1 LAYIL
6 RHKESLEIYATTF
19 KNNYDLPFYGV
30 LFWEDED
37 LAVSEAADF
46 LNDGWELIS
55 VPEAKHKVINV
66 KLNNDLSN
74 RVTLDQDGRVS
85 KV

>member
-1 LAYIL
+1 MAYIL

-30 LFWEDED
+30 LFWEDKE
-37 LAVSEAADF
+37 LADNEAAVF
-46 LNDGWELIS
+46 IKDGWELIS

-66 KLNNDLSN
+66 KLNNDPRN
-74 RVTLDQDGRVS
+74 RVKLDHDGRVS

>member
-1 LAYIL
+1 MAYIL

-37 LAVSEAADF
+37 LAVNEAADF
-46 LNDGWELIS
+46 IKDGWELIS

-66 KLNNDLSN
+66 KLNNDPRN
-74 RVTLDQDGRVS
+74 RVKLDHDGRVS